1 MESKVE
7 DTFRDSSGSFR
18 NTRVKPFCLEN
29 TRMMNADSLMSDRVI
44 LRGIVRPDAAARGCG
59 EAKEGLVDKY
69 VFKGFACSC

>member
-7 DTFRDSSGSFR
+7 DTLRDSSGSFR

-29 TRMMNADSLMSDRVI
+29 TRMMNADSLMSDSVI

-59 EAKEGLVDKY
+59 EAKDGLVDK
-69 VFKGFACSC
+69 